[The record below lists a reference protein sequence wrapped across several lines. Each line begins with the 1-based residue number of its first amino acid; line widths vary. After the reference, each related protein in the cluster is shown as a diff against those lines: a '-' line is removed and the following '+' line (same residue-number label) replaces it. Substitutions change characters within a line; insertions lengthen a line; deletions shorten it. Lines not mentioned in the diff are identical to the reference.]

1 MLYATILKCPMYTHT
16 QNNNNYYYNNNYNYS
31 TLSEGGIPHIS
42 LYFFHYFWYINV
54 LHIYISQFHTEERG
68 GELHLTVS
76 YRGEGWGATSHSFI
90 QRRGVGS
97 YISQFHIE
105 ERGGELHLTV
115 SYRGEGWG
123 ATSHSFI

>member
-1 MLYATILKCPMYTHT
+1 MG
-16 QNNNNYYYNNNYNYS
+16 S
-31 TLSEGGIPHIS
+31 
-42 LYFFHYFWYINV
+42 
-54 LHIYISQFHTEERG
+54 YISQFHIEERG
-68 GELHLTVS
+68 GEL
-76 YRGEGWGATSHSFI
+76 
-90 QRRGVGS
+90 